1 MTNEIII
8 NLTAKDTATGKVV
21 SLTEALKALKVAGD
35 KASKGSKG
43 IQDAQD
49 KLRKSTDDATT
60 ALSKLTGS
68 IGRIAFY
75 RAVRDAI
82 RRVTQG
88 LVEGT
93 NNLVMYSA
101 AMNSMD
107 ASQANRTMSEFASI
121 SLWVKDT
128 IASALM
134 PILQSLVPVVQTVA
148 EVFVFATNA
157 INQFIKALQGGTVWT
172 KALKYPVDYA
182 ESLNGVGRAAKEAK
196 KQIFGF
202 DELNIFNA
210 PTTGGSGSTP
220 ALDYSSL
227 FTEEKNID
235 PGISNFAEIIKNNLA
250 EIESAV
256 GTFALAAGAILLLTG
271 HTGIGITAFAAGAAL
286 KWKEAGVNWDSLG
299 ATVTQKLNNL
309 IAFTSPVI
317 LAMGLLLAFSP
328 KHLPLALGMIATGA
342 LGMSFSAST
351 GLTDGLSAELKEKLT
366 DIELVVSLF
375 SLATGA
381 ILAMLPGTMGI
392 GLALLAAGAV
402 GMGAGVALKS
412 DALTGTIKDNLLAIE
427 MIASGFVLAIGLLT
441 MLVPGHE
448 FLSFGLI
455 IAGAVGLN
463 YGAVSISKDFIP
475 NEIKNTLGMIIG
487 IAGGFM
493 LALGLILLLF
503 VPSAQPQGFGLLMA
517 GIGALSFSERMMDG
531 NGLLS
536 WIKTKL
542 GEIGD
547 AFGNWL
553 NERIE
558 SWNETVEE
566 FKKIFT
572 DFIPSLLGIATK
584 LGEDMIENI
593 KSGVS
598 AKWEGFKSWLS
609 GKKLNINANVN
620 TTGSGSGYTFSG
632 RATGGFVDSGQMFMA
647 RENGIPEMVG
657 SIGNQTAV
665 ANNGQIIEGIAA
677 GVANA
682 MNNTNSAIYQM
693 ANAVVDAI
701 ANKEINT
708 TVISDRDI
716 YQSAQRGKTLSGR
729 TVYA

>member
-8 NLTAKDTATGKVV
+8 NLTAKDTATGKVI

-60 ALSKLTGS
+60 ALSKLKTS

-107 ASQANRTMSEFASI
+107 ASRANETMSEFAKI

-128 IASALM
+128 LASALM
-134 PILQSLVPVVQTVA
+134 PILQSLVPVVNNIA
-148 EVFVFATNA
+148 EVFVFAANA
-157 INQFIKALQGGTVWT
+157 INQFIKALQGSAVWT

-182 ESLNGVGRAAKEAK
+182 EKLNGVGKAAKEAK

-210 PTTGGSGSTP
+210 PTNGGGGSTP

-227 FTEEKNID
+227 FEEAEVTDGFANVASLIKQHLNNIEL
-235 PGISNFAEIIKNNLA
+235 I
-250 EIESAV
+250 V
-256 GTFALAAGAILLLTG
+256 GDAALAAGAILMLTG
-271 HTGIGITAFAAGAAL
+271 HHGAGIAALIAGAEL
-286 KWKEAGVNWDSLG
+286 KWGSAGVNWDSLG
-299 ATVTQKLNNL
+299 TTVQGRLNNL
-309 IAFTSPVI
+309 ILKEYPVMMAI
-317 LAMGLLLAFSP
+317 GAILALTGHYASGIGLMAASVGMFSFAAANDELTDQLRNDVKQKLEDVGAVASLVPLAMGLILAFTDP
-328 KHLPLALGMIATGA
+328 TKFGVALGLIATGA
-342 LGMSFSAST
+342 VGLGTAIAMDN
-351 GLTDGLSAELKEKLT
+351 GLLKGSITDNLR
-366 DIELVVSLF
+366 VVADAAALMHLAIGSILLF
-375 SLATGA
+375 IPGKQLLGA
-381 ILAMLPGTMGI
+381 
-392 GLALLAAGAV
+392 ALV
-402 GMGAGVALKS
+402 GMGAIERFTAGNLEASGISEEITKKLTLVENVILGFQVVIGALLILSGNPALIPKGIGLIVSAAAIKLGTTDFSSENTRKWFS
-412 DALTGTIKDNLLAIE
+412 DRFGGLNSDIKDN
-427 MIASGFVLAIGLLT
+427 
-441 MLVPGHE
+441 
-448 FLSFGLI
+448 
-455 IAGAVGLN
+455 
-463 YGAVSISKDFIP
+463 
-475 NEIKNTLGMIIG
+475 
-487 IAGGFM
+487 
-493 LALGLILLLF
+493 
-503 VPSAQPQGFGLLMA
+503 
-517 GIGALSFSERMMDG
+517 
-531 NGLLS
+531 
-536 WIKTKL
+536 
-542 GEIGD
+542 
-547 AFGNWL
+547 FGNAAD
-553 NERIE
+553 N
-558 SWNETVEE
+558 SVEE
-566 FKKIFT
+566 FKSRWQGKYEGVKQWFSKFDLRIPVKT
-572 DFIPSLLGIATK
+572 DVQYP
-584 LGEDMIENI
+584 NVP
-593 KSGVS
+593 GVAS
-598 AKWEGFKSWLS
+598 
-609 GKKLNINANVN
+609 
-620 TTGSGSGYTFSG
+620 

-682 MNNTNSAIYQM
+682 MTNTNSAIYQM

>member
-8 NLTAKDTATGKVV
+8 NLTAKDTATGKVI

-43 IQDAQD
+43 VQDAQD
-49 KLRKSTDDATT
+49 KLRKSTENTTT

-157 INQFIKALQGGTVWT
+157 INQFIKALQGSAVWT

-182 ESLNGVGRAAKEAK
+182 EKLNGVGKAAKEAK

-210 PTTGGSGSTP
+210 PTTGGGGSTP

-250 EIESAV
+250 EIESVV
-256 GTFALAAGAILLLTG
+256 GTFALGAGAILLLTG
-271 HTGIGITAFAAGAAL
+271 HTGVGIAAFAAGAAL
-286 KWKEAGVNWDSLG
+286 KWKEEGVNWDSLG
-299 ATVTQKLNNL
+299 TTVQGKLNNL
-309 IAFTSPVI
+309 ILEEYPVMMAI
-317 LAMGLLLAFSP
+317 GAILALTGHYASGIGLMAASVGMFSFAAANDELTDQLRDDVKQKLEDVGAVASLVPLAMGLILAFTDP
-328 KHLPLALGMIATGA
+328 TKFGVALGLIATGA
-342 LGMSFSAST
+342 VGLGTAIAMEN
-351 GLTDGLSAELKEKLT
+351 GLLKGSITDNLR
-366 DIELVVSLF
+366 VVADAAALMHLAIGSILLF
-375 SLATGA
+375 IPGKQLLGA
-381 ILAMLPGTMGI
+381 
-392 GLALLAAGAV
+392 ALV
-402 GMGAGVALKS
+402 GMGAIERFTAGNLEASGISEEISKKLTLVENVILGFQVVVGALLILSGNPALIPKGIGLIVSAAAIKLGTTDFSSENMRKWFS
-412 DALTGTIKDNLLAIE
+412 DRFGELNSDIKDN
-427 MIASGFVLAIGLLT
+427 
-441 MLVPGHE
+441 
-448 FLSFGLI
+448 
-455 IAGAVGLN
+455 
-463 YGAVSISKDFIP
+463 
-475 NEIKNTLGMIIG
+475 
-487 IAGGFM
+487 
-493 LALGLILLLF
+493 
-503 VPSAQPQGFGLLMA
+503 
-517 GIGALSFSERMMDG
+517 
-531 NGLLS
+531 
-536 WIKTKL
+536 
-542 GEIGD
+542 
-547 AFGNWL
+547 FGNAAD
-553 NERIE
+553 N
-558 SWNETVEE
+558 SVEE
-566 FKKIFT
+566 FKSRWQGKF
-572 DFIPSLLGIATK
+572 
-584 LGEDMIENI
+584 E
-593 KSGVS
+593 GVKQWFS
-598 AKWEGFKSWLS
+598 
-609 GKKLNINANVN
+609 KLNLRIPVKTDVQYPNVP
-620 TTGSGSGYTFSG
+620 GVAS

-682 MNNTNSAIYQM
+682 MSNTNSAIYQM

>member
-1 MTNEIII
+1 
-8 NLTAKDTATGKVV
+8 
-21 SLTEALKALKVAGD
+21 
-35 KASKGSKG
+35 
-43 IQDAQD
+43 
-49 KLRKSTDDATT
+49 
-60 ALSKLTGS
+60 
-68 IGRIAFY
+68 
-75 RAVRDAI
+75 
-82 RRVTQG
+82 
-88 LVEGT
+88 
-93 NNLVMYSA
+93 MYSA

-128 IASALM
+128 VASALM

-210 PTTGGSGSTP
+210 PTTGGGGSTP

-286 KWKEAGVNWDSLG
+286 KWKEAGVDWNSLG
-299 ATVTQKLNNL
+299 ATITQKLNNL

-317 LAMGLLLAFSP
+317 LAMGLILAFSP

-463 YGAVSISKDFIP
+463 YGAVSIDKDFIP
-475 NEIKNTLGMIIG
+475 NEIKNTLGMITG
-487 IAGGFM
+487 IAGTFM
-493 LALGLILLLF
+493 LALGLMLMFI
-503 VPSAQPQGFGLLMA
+503 PAQQAKGFGLIVA
-517 GIGALSFSERMMDG
+517 GIGALAFSERASDG
-531 NGLLS
+531 NGFLS
-536 WIKTKL
+536 WVEKKL
-542 GEIGD
+542 GEVSE
-547 AFGNWL
+547 FFSTWL
-553 NERIE
+553 KERKD
-558 SWNETVEE
+558 SWSETVEE

-598 AKWEGFKSWLS
+598 AKWESFKSWLS

-632 RATGGFVDSGQMFMA
+632 RASGGFVDSGQMFMA

-665 ANNGQIIEGIAA
+665 ANNQQIIEGIAA

-682 MNNTNSAIYQM
+682 MNNTNSVIMQV
-693 ANAVVDAI
+693 ANAVVNAI

-708 TVISDRDI
+708 TVITDRDI
-716 YQSAQRGKTLSGR
+716 YKSAERGRTLAGR
-729 TVYA
+729 TVIV

>member
-8 NLTAKDTATGKVV
+8 NLTAKDTATGKVI

-49 KLRKSTDDATT
+49 KLRKSTENATT

-157 INQFIKALQGGTVWT
+157 INQFLKALQGGTVWT
-172 KALKYPVDYA
+172 KALQYPVDYA

-210 PTTGGSGSTP
+210 PTTGGGGSAP

-235 PGISNFAEIIKNNLA
+235 PGISNFAEIIKNTLA

-299 ATVTQKLNNL
+299 GTIGQKLSNL
-309 IAFTSPVI
+309 ISFTAPVLMTI
-317 LAMGLLLAFSP
+317 GLLLALSSP
-328 KHLPLALGMIATGA
+328 KNLPIGIGLMVMGASMFAISSSFGDTNSLSKEVQGKLERVALGASLVPLALGV
-342 LGMSFSAST
+342 L
-351 GLTDGLSAELKEKLT
+351 
-366 DIELVVSLF
+366 
-375 SLATGA
+375 
-381 ILAMLPGTMGI
+381 
-392 GLALLAAGAV
+392 LALFAP
-402 GMGAGVALKS
+402 
-412 DALTGTIKDNLLAIE
+412 LTSLP
-427 MIASGFVLAIGLLT
+427 LAIGLIAAGVTGTATSIALDA
-441 MLVPGHE
+441 
-448 FLSFGLI
+448 GLLKGTVEQNLAI
-455 IAGAVGLN
+455 IAGVAGKALMAI
-463 YGAVSISKDFIP
+463 GA
-475 NEIKNTLGMIIG
+475 
-487 IAGGFM
+487 
-493 LALGLILLLF
+493 LLLF
-503 VPSAQPQGFGLLMA
+503 VPGKGLVGFAMLLAGGIANSYSAATLDTAGLSDEIKSKLAILEVALFAGEALLGFFMLFNPATMYKGIGLL
-517 GIGALSFSERMMDG
+517 IGAAVGLRASYAYSDG
-531 NGLLS
+531 EFKNWLKEKLNGLIETLKEKLS
-536 WIKTKL
+536 DAKKAFDDKIQEIK
-542 GEIGD
+542 D
-547 AFGNWL
+547 A
-553 NERIE
+553 I
-558 SWNETVEE
+558 VEK
-566 FKKIFT
+566 FKSAGT
-572 DFIPSLLGIATK
+572 DIVDGL
-584 LGEDMIENI
+584 

-682 MNNTNSAIYQM
+682 MTDTNSAIYQM